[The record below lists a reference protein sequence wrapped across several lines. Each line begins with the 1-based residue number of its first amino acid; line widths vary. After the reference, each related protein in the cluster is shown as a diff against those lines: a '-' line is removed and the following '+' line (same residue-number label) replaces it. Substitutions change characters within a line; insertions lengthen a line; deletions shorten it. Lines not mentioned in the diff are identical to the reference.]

1 MAAWTDWFQ
10 FVARDA
16 RTRLCE
22 QLGSGSGQLG
32 ILYRPQFVPSVILQP
47 INLIGLA
54 LGTKT
59 QFHLLLL
66 SSQEAMYIW
75 RPQTSYICLLCQ
87 RVTQSNLLEN
97 GQSWQHTFII
107 SSFFV
112 WIKNYYYLINSFIK
126 QGISKNF
133 FDRGRDLRWEGDS
146 QDKYDV
152 Q

>member
-1 MAAWTDWFQ
+1 MAAWTELFQ

-16 RTRLCE
+16 RTRLWE

-47 INLIGLA
+47 INFIGLA

-66 SSQEAMYIW
+66 STQEAMYIW

-112 WIKNYYYLINSFIK
+112 WIKKLLLSNQFFYKTGNVK
-126 QGISKNF
+126 KNF
-133 FDRGRDLRWEGDS
+133 WQRAWFKMRGG
-146 QDKYDV
+146 
-152 Q
+152 